1 MAKFPFAVKH
11 NGVLYEA
18 GKEVP
23 IGKEAKKENE
33 QNDKTVAQIRE
44 ELKALGV
51 TKFES
56 NKKADLIKQLEEV
69 KAEKEKEKEITN
81 NENTEDEENEL
92 DPQEENEEEEES
104 SLLDEIINE

>member
-56 NKKADLIKQLEEV
+56 NKKADLIKLLEQV
-69 KAEKEKEKEITN
+69 KAEKEKEIAN
-81 NENTEDEENEL
+81 DENTEDEENEL
-92 DPQEENEEEEES
+92 DPQEENEDEEES

>member
-56 NKKADLIKQLEEV
+56 NKKADLIKQLEQI
-69 KAEKEKEKEITN
+69 KAEKEKEIAN
-81 NENTEDEENEL
+81 DENIEDEENEL
-92 DPQEENEEEEES
+92 DPQEENEDEEES

>member
-56 NKKADLIKQLEEV
+56 NKKADLIKLLEEI
-69 KAEKEKEKEITN
+69 KAEKEKEVAN
-81 NENTEDEENEL
+81 DENTEDEENEL
-92 DPQEENEEEEES
+92 DPQEENEDEEES

>member
-56 NKKADLIKQLEEV
+56 NKKADLIKQLEQV
-69 KAEKEKEKEITN
+69 KAKKEKEIAN
-81 NENTEDEENEL
+81 DENTEDEENEL
-92 DPQEENEEEEES
+92 DPQEENEDEEES

>member
-56 NKKADLIKQLEEV
+56 NKKADLIKLLEEV
-69 KAEKEKEKEITN
+69 KAEKEKEIAN

-92 DPQEENEEEEES
+92 DPQEENEDEEES

>member
-56 NKKADLIKQLEEV
+56 NKKADLIKQLEQV
-69 KAEKEKEKEITN
+69 KAEKEKEIAN
-81 NENTEDEENEL
+81 DENTEDEENEL
-92 DPQEENEEEEES
+92 DPQEENEEDEEES

>member
-11 NGVLYEA
+11 NGILYEA

-56 NKKADLIKQLEEV
+56 NRKADLIKLLEEV
-69 KAEKEKEKEITN
+69 KAEKEKEITN

-92 DPQEENEEEEES
+92 DPQEENEDEEES

>member
-56 NKKADLIKQLEEV
+56 NKKADLIKQLEQV
-69 KAEKEKEKEITN
+69 KAEKEKEIAN
-81 NENTEDEENEL
+81 DENIEDEENEL
-92 DPQEENEEEEES
+92 DPQEENEDEEES

>member
-56 NKKADLIKQLEEV
+56 NKKADLIKQLEQV
-69 KAEKEKEKEITN
+69 KAEKEKEIAN
-81 NENTEDEENEL
+81 DENIEDEENEL
-92 DPQEENEEEEES
+92 NPQEENEDEEES

>member
-56 NKKADLIKQLEEV
+56 NKKADLIKQLEQV
-69 KAEKEKEKEITN
+69 KAEKEKEIAN
-81 NENTEDEENEL
+81 DENTEDEENEL
-92 DPQEENEEEEES
+92 DPQEENEDEEES
-104 SLLDEIINE
+104 SLLGEIINE

>member
-11 NGVLYEA
+11 NGILYEA

-56 NKKADLIKQLEEV
+56 NKKADLIKQLEQV
-69 KAEKEKEKEITN
+69 KAEKEKEIAN
-81 NENTEDEENEL
+81 DENTEDEENEL
-92 DPQEENEEEEES
+92 DPQEENEDEEES

>member
-56 NKKADLIKQLEEV
+56 NKKADLIKQLEQV
-69 KAEKEKEKEITN
+69 KAEKEKEIAN
-81 NENTEDEENEL
+81 DENTEDEENEL
-92 DPQEENEEEEES
+92 DPQEENEDEEES

>member
-56 NKKADLIKQLEEV
+56 NKKADLIKLLEEV
-69 KAEKEKEKEITN
+69 KAEKEITN

-92 DPQEENEEEEES
+92 DPQEENEDEEES

>member
-56 NKKADLIKQLEEV
+56 NKKADLIKQLEQV
-69 KAEKEKEKEITN
+69 KAEKEKEIAN
-81 NENTEDEENEL
+81 DENTEDEENEL
-92 DPQEENEEEEES
+92 DPQEEDEDEEES

>member
-11 NGVLYEA
+11 NGILYEA

-56 NKKADLIKQLEEV
+56 NKKADLIKQLEQV
-69 KAEKEKEKEITN
+69 KAEKEKEIAN
-81 NENTEDEENEL
+81 DENTEDEEIEL
-92 DPQEENEEEEES
+92 DPQEENEDEEES

>member
-56 NKKADLIKQLEEV
+56 NKKADLIKLLEEV
-69 KAEKEKEKEITN
+69 KAEKEKEITN
-81 NENTEDEENEL
+81 DENTEDEENEL
-92 DPQEENEEEEES
+92 DPQEENEDEEES

>member
-56 NKKADLIKQLEEV
+56 NKKADLIKQLEQV
-69 KAEKEKEKEITN
+69 KAEKEKEIAN
-81 NENTEDEENEL
+81 DENIEDEEIEL
-92 DPQEENEEEEES
+92 DPQEENEDEEES

>member
-56 NKKADLIKQLEEV
+56 NKKADLIKQLEQV
-69 KAEKEKEKEITN
+69 KAEKEKEIAKH
-81 NENTEDEENEL
+81 ENIEDEENEL
-92 DPQEENEEEEES
+92 DPQEENEDEEES

>member
-56 NKKADLIKQLEEV
+56 NRKADLIKLLEEI
-69 KAEKEKEKEITN
+69 KAEKEKEIAN
-81 NENTEDEENEL
+81 DENTEDEENEL
-92 DPQEENEEEEES
+92 DPQEENEDEEES

>member
-11 NGVLYEA
+11 NGILYEA

-56 NKKADLIKQLEEV
+56 NKKADLIKLLEEV
-69 KAEKEKEKEITN
+69 KAEKEKEITN
-81 NENTEDEENEL
+81 DENTEDEENEL
-92 DPQEENEEEEES
+92 DPQEENEDEEES

>member
-56 NKKADLIKQLEEV
+56 NKKADLIKQLEQV
-69 KAEKEKEKEITN
+69 KAEKEKEIA
-81 NENTEDEENEL
+81 NEENIEDEEIEL
-92 DPQEENEEEEES
+92 DPQEENEDEEES

>member
-56 NKKADLIKQLEEV
+56 NKKADLIKLLEEV
-69 KAEKEKEKEITN
+69 KAEKEKEITN

-92 DPQEENEEEEES
+92 DPQEENEDEEES

>member
-56 NKKADLIKQLEEV
+56 NKKADLIKQLEQV
-69 KAEKEKEKEITN
+69 KAEKEKEIAN
-81 NENTEDEENEL
+81 DENTEDEEIEL
-92 DPQEENEEEEES
+92 DPQEENEDEEES

>member
-56 NKKADLIKQLEEV
+56 NKKADLIKQLEQV
-69 KAEKEKEKEITN
+69 KAEKEKEIAN
-81 NENTEDEENEL
+81 DENTEDEENDL
-92 DPQEENEEEEES
+92 DPQEENEEDEEES